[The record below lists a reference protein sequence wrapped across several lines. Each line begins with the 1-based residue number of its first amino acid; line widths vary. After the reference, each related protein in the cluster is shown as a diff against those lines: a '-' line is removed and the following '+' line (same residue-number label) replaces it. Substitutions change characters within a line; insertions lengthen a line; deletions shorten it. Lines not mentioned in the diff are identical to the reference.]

1 MSDAEG
7 ADLPSSILGA
17 KRCEPRHGKS
27 YLGQSVCSTA
37 RDPMIGVG
45 QASVTTVDRR
55 YARLHECP
63 LHISRSPF
71 DLPLSPFTWP
81 PTITTTSFGSRED
94 LNCVPVTYRT
104 RGSHAKAPPS
114 PTCTSTKS
122 TRSSRRPGAWPG
134 AGHHVGMPLQRPP
147 LARREN
153 LPEGGPSHRS
163 PSRHL
168 SNTPDCDTRPPVQK
182 DPRIQTSRAHLLI
195 SLSHDTLTMP
205 ISSWPGHQPQTASLE

>member
-1 MSDAEG
+1 MGLMPQARSFHRLLSPSLAFPRLLPRLPPPLSNAHGDAEG

-17 KRCEPRHGKS
+17 KRCEPRHRKS

-134 AGHHVGMPLQRPP
+134 RWRRPP
-147 LARREN
+147 CRDAA
-153 LPEGGPSHRS
+153 PAAA
-163 PSRHL
+163 
-168 SNTPDCDTRPPVQK
+168 VK
-182 DPRIQTSRAHLLI
+182 
-195 SLSHDTLTMP
+195 
-205 ISSWPGHQPQTASLE
+205 PQG